1 MARESHF
8 LKSVYDKLSTI
19 PSVRIYE
26 QVLIDKWNVYQFDY
40 IGILACED
48 SREVIGMEDDSAF
61 SNKGTLDI
69 YILSGC
75 QVKKQNNGK
84 ANLRERLANLS
95 EQIEYKLSNYIAP
108 PYKSDFE
115 NTYFSPL
122 QFVSSQVATYSDEE
136 TKGISLL
143 VMRSI
148 YYKGDK

>member
-8 LKSVYDKLSTI
+8 LNQISEKLSSI
-19 PSVRIYE
+19 SGVRVYE
-26 QVLIDKWNVYQFDY
+26 QVLIDKWNAYQFDY
-40 IGILACED
+40 VGILACED
-48 SREVIGMEDDSAF
+48 SREVIGLEDDSAF

-69 YILSGC
+69 YILAGC
-75 QVKKQNNGK
+75 QTKKQNNGR

-95 EQIEYKLSNYIAP
+95 EQIEAKLSNYIP
-108 PYKSDFE
+108 SPYKSDYE

-148 YYKGDK
+148 YYKGEK

>member
-8 LKSVYDKLSTI
+8 LNQISEKLSSI
-19 PSVRIYE
+19 SGVRVYE
-26 QVLIDKWNVYQFDY
+26 QVLIDKWNTYQFDY
-40 IGILACED
+40 VGILACED
-48 SREVIGMEDDSAF
+48 SREVIGLEDDSAF

-69 YILSGC
+69 YILAGC
-75 QVKKQNNGK
+75 QTKKQNNGR

-95 EQIEYKLSNYIAP
+95 EQIEAKLSNYIP
-108 PYKSDFE
+108 SPYKSDYE

-122 QFVSSQVATYSDEE
+122 QFVSNQVATYSDEE

-148 YYKGDK
+148 YYKGEK

>member
-8 LKSVYDKLSTI
+8 LNQISEKLSSI
-19 PSVRIYE
+19 SGVRVYE
-26 QVLIDKWNVYQFDY
+26 QVLIDKWNTYQFDY

-48 SREVIGMEDDSAF
+48 SREVIGLEDDSAF

-69 YILSGC
+69 YILAGC
-75 QVKKQNNGK
+75 QTKKQNNGR

-95 EQIEYKLSNYIAP
+95 EQIEAKLSNYIP
-108 PYKSDFE
+108 SPYKSDFE

-136 TKGISLL
+136 TKGITLL

-148 YYKGDK
+148 YYKGEK